1 MMSGSLTLGPSPRA
15 ARVAE
20 PARGGVPR
28 GDVPRDEAA
37 ATPAQAGPAPARLTL
52 LHTVPYLVHE
62 ASGLTDAVVRLC
74 DEQVR
79 AGHRVEL
86 MSLAGS
92 LRREWGAVRYRSFDA
107 VPAFRRLGLSPALHR
122 AIARSTPAAD
132 LVHVH
137 SLWMLPS
144 WYPVREARRRE
155 LPVVVSPHG
164 TLAPGAMA
172 ISRLVKRVV
181 WRLWQRRALQQAA
194 CLHATSETEYEHI
207 RALGI
212 GTPVAIVPLGIDSAR
227 RVTAPPS
234 VDLAPGTRT
243 ALYIGRI
250 HRQKRLDSL
259 IRAWARVAP
268 AHPHWRLCIVGTDT
282 DGSRVELERLAES
295 LRAPRLAFGGAVFG
309 DDKERVFAQAD
320 LHVQPSPF
328 ENFGL
333 TIAEA
338 LARALPVIATT
349 GTPWSGLAR
358 HGCGWWV
365 APDEQAL
372 AGALDEAFALDAPRL
387 RAMGAAGAAWMADE
401 FTWTRAIVALDAV
414 YRWVTGG
421 GTAPPTVRLD

>member
-1 MMSGSLTLGPSPRA
+1 MAEAARGGLAMSGASHDETVA
-15 ARVAE
+15 ACASAE
-20 PARGGVPR
+20 PAL
-28 GDVPRDEAA
+28 
-37 ATPAQAGPAPARLTL
+37 ARLTL
-52 LHTVPYLVHE
+52 LHTVPYLVDE

-74 DEQVR
+74 DEQAR

-92 LRREWGAVRYRSFDA
+92 LQRDWGAVRYRSFDA
-107 VPAFRRLGLSPALHR
+107 VPAFRRLGWSPALRR
-122 AIARSTPAAD
+122 AIARSAPAAD
-132 LVHVH
+132 LLHVH

-144 WYPVREARRRE
+144 WYPTREARRRAR
-155 LPVVVSPHG
+155 PVVVSPHG

-172 ISRLVKRVV
+172 ISRRAKSVV
-181 WRLWQRRALQQAA
+181 WQLWQRHALQGAA

-212 GTPVAIVPLGIDSAR
+212 GTPVAIVPLGIDGAR
-227 RVTAPPS
+227 RASRPPRVDVAPN
-234 VDLAPGTRT
+234 TRT

-250 HRQKRLDSL
+250 HRQKRLDAL

-268 AHPHWRLCIVGTDT
+268 AHPHWRMRIVGTDT
-282 DGSRVELERLAES
+282 DGSRGDLERLAES
-295 LRAPRLAFGGAVFG
+295 LGAPRLAFGDAVFG
-309 DDKERVFAQAD
+309 DDKEREFAQAE

-338 LARALPVIATT
+338 LARALPVVATT
-349 GTPWSGLAR
+349 GTPWSGLAH

-365 APDEQAL
+365 APEEQAL
-372 AGALDEAFALDAPRL
+372 ACALDEAFALDATRL

-401 FTWTRAIVALDAV
+401 FTWTRSLAALDAV
-414 YRWVTGG
+414 YRWAIGG
-421 GTAPPTVRLD
+421 GTAPATVRID